1 MNFANAKE
9 QSSKNGLSSFI
20 QHGNK
25 KAWTRVWDKKD
36 QVLRITK
43 AGDPGETYMRNNYA
57 ALQRTFAAQG
67 FDVHLAF
74 QNHGGKGTT
83 FPQSLFPWSSP
94 PDTDVVPQ
102 LANASCSHV
111 LITGTISFV
120 VDNSETLFDEA
131 IDDRRMLNGKPAEV
145 TPVFNADPTFAAY
158 LGGVLAR
165 ALNGTG
171 PALRDLKQQ

>member
-1 MNFANAKE
+1 MASCE
-9 QSSKNGLSSFI
+9 L
-20 QHGNK
+20 
-25 KAWTRVWDKKD
+25 
-36 QVLRITK
+36 
-43 AGDPGETYMRNNYA
+43 

>member
-1 MNFANAKE
+1 
-9 QSSKNGLSSFI
+9 
-20 QHGNK
+20 
-25 KAWTRVWDKKD
+25 
-36 QVLRITK
+36 
-43 AGDPGETYMRNNYA
+43 MRNNYA

-131 IDDRRMLNGKPAEV
+131 IDEAMKMTRRGEVWETATMDLQVWPTRWFLPVGCGLMLFWLALHAIDSICMGLTGKH
-145 TPVFNADPTFAAY
+145 
-158 LGGVLAR
+158 
-165 ALNGTG
+165 ALKEHEHAG
-171 PALRDLKQQ
+171 PASDPDHITLAD